1 MGEGLPTSTRIVVI
15 GGGVIGASVAWHL
28 TRLGCRDV
36 VVLERG
42 QIGCGTTWH
51 SAGNIVRMSTDPVAV
66 EIYAQSAS
74 VVAEL
79 DQRHT
84 IGWRPCGSV
93 MIASSQDRFIEFYTI
108 IHILRNQGTQVESI
122 SPAEV
127 QEKLPMMNTDDL
139 VGALWSPGDGRVDPT
154 ALTAAYCREA
164 KHSGA
169 GFFEGI
175 EVKQALTEKGIVI
188 GVETDQGQIKCEV
201 VVNCAGMWA
210 RDLGLR
216 NAIDIPLYAV
226 EHFYALTEPLDDTY
240 PQMPTFRDPDGLI
253 YGREEVGG
261 LLVGCFDREALPVR
275 LSDLP
280 TPFEFGLLNE
290 NWDQFMPYMEQ
301 AIHRIPALAD
311 CGVRTLVNGPESFTP
326 DAEAHLDEA
335 PGLKNYFVLAGL
347 SSSGVTRSGGMGGAL
362 ARWIVEGDPGMDLS
376 RYSLKRFGPEHN
388 EESFLRR
395 RVRDMPSAHFG
406 LER

>member
-84 IGWRPCGSV
+84 IGWRPCGRV
-93 MIASSQDRFIEFYTI
+93 MLARTQERFQEFDTI
-108 IHILRNQGTQVESI
+108 IRILRNQGTQVESI

-175 EVKQALTEKGIVI
+175 EVKQALTEKGVVT

-216 NAIDIPLYAV
+216 NAVDIPLYAV

-311 CGVRTLVNGPESFTP
+311 CGVRTLINGPESFTP

-362 ARWIVEGDPGMDLS
+362 ARWIAEGDPGMDLS

>member
-1 MGEGLPTSTRIVVI
+1 MAEGLPTSTRIVVI
-15 GGGVIGASVAWHL
+15 GGGVIGASVASHL

-84 IGWRPCGSV
+84 IGWRPCGRV
-93 MIASSQDRFIEFYTI
+93 MLARTQERFQEFDTI
-108 IHILRNQGTQVESI
+108 IRILRNQGTQVESI

-164 KHSGA
+164 KQNGA
-169 GFFEGI
+169 QFFEAV
-175 EVKQALTEKGIVI
+175 EVKQALTEKGMVT

-226 EHFYALTEPLDDTY
+226 EHFYALTETLDDTY

-261 LLVGCFDREALPVR
+261 LLVGCFDRKALPVR

>member
-1 MGEGLPTSTRIVVI
+1 MGEGLPTNTRIVVI

-28 TRLGCRDV
+28 TRLGCPDV
-36 VVLERG
+36 AVLERG

-84 IGWRPCGSV
+84 IGWRPCGRV
-93 MIASSQDRFIEFYTI
+93 MLARTQERFQEFDTI
-108 IHILRNQGTQVESI
+108 IRILRNQGTQVESI

-127 QEKLPMMNTDDL
+127 QERLPMMNTGDL
-139 VGALWSPGDGRVDPT
+139 VGALWSPGDGRVAPT

-164 KHSGA
+164 KQSGA
-169 GFFEGI
+169 RFFEGV
-175 EVKQALTEKGIVI
+175 EVKQALTEKGMVT

-216 NAIDIPLYAV
+216 NDIDIPLYAV
-226 EHFYALTEPLDDTY
+226 EHFYALTETLDDTY
-240 PQMPTFRDPDGLI
+240 PQLPPFRDPDGLI

-261 LLVGCFDREALPVR
+261 LLVGCFDREALPVH

-290 NWDQFMPYMEQ
+290 NWDQFLPYMEQ

-335 PGLKNYFVLAGL
+335 SGLKNYFVLAGL

-388 EESFLRR
+388 EESFLRQ

>member
-15 GGGVIGASVAWHL
+15 GGGVIGASVAWRL

-84 IGWRPCGSV
+84 IGWRPCGRV
-93 MIASSQDRFIEFYTI
+93 MLARTQARFQEFDTI
-108 IHILRNQGTQVESI
+108 IRILRNQGTQVESI

-164 KHSGA
+164 KQSGA
-169 GFFEGI
+169 QFFEAV

-216 NAIDIPLYAV
+216 NAVDIPLYAV
-226 EHFYALTEPLDDTY
+226 EHFYALTETLDDTY

-290 NWDQFMPYMEQ
+290 NWNQFMPYMEQ

-362 ARWIVEGDPGMDLS
+362 ARWIAEGDPGMDLS

-395 RVRDMPSAHFG
+395 QVRDMPSAHFG